1 MKFCKKILFL
11 MISGILGIVVGAC
24 GKSVEVQEMGNELM
38 LSEITAMDLEV
49 IDYVNENS
57 DYVFTLFDE
66 MDITEKEPG
75 VPYTEKSDDANVC
88 SYGFFVEEKH
98 AVIRTQISLNGTS
111 DRNILGVHNGDTYKE
126 ARELIEKSGFTCVE
140 KSSFNSGLM
149 LVTYSKGVVE
159 ISMLVEIDE
168 NTDEIA
174 EDASVNYINVT
185 IPVDVG
191 QKSDAVMD

>member
-1 MKFCKKILFL
+1 
-11 MISGILGIVVGAC
+11 
-24 GKSVEVQEMGNELM
+24 
-38 LSEITAMDLEV
+38 
-49 IDYVNENS
+49 
-57 DYVFTLFDE
+57 
-66 MDITEKEPG
+66 
-75 VPYTEKSDDANVC
+75 
-88 SYGFFVEEKH
+88 
-98 AVIRTQISLNGTS
+98 
-111 DRNILGVHNGDTYKE
+111 VHNGDTYKE

-174 EDASVNYINVT
+174 EDASVDFINVT
-185 IPVDVG
+185 ISVDVG